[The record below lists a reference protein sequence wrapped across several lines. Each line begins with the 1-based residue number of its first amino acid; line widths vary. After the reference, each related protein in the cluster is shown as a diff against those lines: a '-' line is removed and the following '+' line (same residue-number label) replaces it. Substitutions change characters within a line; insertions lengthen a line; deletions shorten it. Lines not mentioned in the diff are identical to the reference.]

1 MNAAAR
7 RQDND
12 NLKQFHAVVKKAY
25 AQAKKLGDIPAV
37 DVSVYDKLVACPAVV
52 HPQAYGNQRL
62 GGWVRPVHAHRDW
75 RRRVKRMYAR
85 QQKGWSPLDWFQDID
100 WEAIWNWIL
109 ENIVPILKLLLVIV
123 PFII

>member
-1 MNAAAR
+1 MIATRDA
-7 RQDND
+7 D
-12 NLKQFHAVVKKAY
+12 NLKAFVATVKKAY
-25 AQAKKLGDIPAV
+25 KQEKAAGRIPKKDL
-37 DVSVYDKLVACPAVV
+37 SVYDKLIECPAVV
-52 HPQAYGNQRL
+52 NPQKYSGHH

-85 QQKGWSPLDWFQDID
+85 EKGWSPLDWFRDID